1 MVNKTPMDTIRQAAA
16 AALSAADKLLPEWLP
31 DGSRQGAEWVA
42 TNVARGDRSPGSF
55 SINMHTGKW
64 NDFADQDAR
73 GGDLVALLAY
83 LRGCKQLE
91 AAREICRAL
100 GLAPLD
106 SETSEQRRQRQE
118 RARLAH
124 TKLQEAVERAAKEK
138 EAVQLEAAATAK
150 RRWAAARPA
159 SADFQYLAAKQ
170 VKPYNLRQ
178 DANQNLL
185 IPIFCAGELVNL
197 QIIDPAGRR
206 KRFLKGGKVKG
217 CYAEIGQPSP
227 WQPVYICE
235 GWSTGASIHADT
247 GCLVYCAMSA
257 VNLLPVAEYV
267 RALAGDKQQ
276 IIIAGDDDRQQKD
289 NPGREAAYAAARSIN
304 AKVVFPGW
312 PDDAPLHLSDF
323 NDLQCW
329 LTSAAAQ
336 EAPL

>member
-1 MVNKTPMDTIRQAAA
+1 MANKTPLATIRQAAS
-16 AALSAADKLLPEWLP
+16 AALSAADQLLPEWLP
-31 DGSRQGAEWVA
+31 DGKRQGAEWLA

-64 NDFADQDAR
+64 NDFADQEAR

-91 AAREICRAL
+91 AAREINRTL
-100 GLAPLD
+100 GLAPL
-106 SETSEQRRQRQE
+106 SAETSEQRQQRI
-118 RARLAH
+118 ARNKLARS
-124 TKLQEAVERAAKEK
+124 KLQKAADKAAKEK
-138 EAVQLEAAATAK
+138 EAAQQQAAATAK
-150 RRWAAARPA
+150 RRWSAARPA

-170 VKPYNLRQ
+170 VRPYNLRQ

-185 IPIFCAGELVNL
+185 IPIFCAGELANL
-197 QIIDPAGRR
+197 QIIDPAGR

-217 CYAEIGQPSP
+217 CYAQIGQHSP
-227 WQPVYICE
+227 WQPIYICE

-247 GCLVYCAMSA
+247 GCLVYCAMTA
-257 VNLLPVAEYV
+257 ANLLPVAEYL
-267 RALAGDKQQ
+267 RAHTGDNQK
-276 IIIAGDDDRQQKD
+276 IIIAGDDDRQQKG
-289 NPGREAAYAAARSIN
+289 NPGREAAYEAARNIN

-312 PDDAPLHLSDF
+312 PDNAPLHLSDF

-329 LTSAAAQ
+329 LAESLAK